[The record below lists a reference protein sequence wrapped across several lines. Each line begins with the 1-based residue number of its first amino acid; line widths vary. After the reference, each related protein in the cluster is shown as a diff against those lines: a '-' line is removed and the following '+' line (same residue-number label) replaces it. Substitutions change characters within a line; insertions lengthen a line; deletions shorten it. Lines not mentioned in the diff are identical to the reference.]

1 ACRTPF
7 YIDMSDKKPQ
17 APEVDVGQMTLTK
30 GSGDRI
36 NTTVVVHP
44 IVLLSIVDHYNRA
57 AKGTA
62 RRVVGTLLGQM
73 LDGKLHVTNSFALP
87 FEEDLRDPQ
96 VWFVD
101 HNYHEKM
108 YAMFKKVSQKEVV
121 VGWYSS
127 GPRIKPSDLAINE
140 IFRRYC
146 PEPVFLIMDVTGGSS
161 TVKKG
166 DLDPRDFPM
175 Q

>member
-1 ACRTPF
+1 
-7 YIDMSDKKPQ
+7 MSGKKPQ
-17 APEVDVGQMTLTK
+17 APEVDVSQMTLAK
-30 GSGDRI
+30 SSGDRI

-44 IVLLSIVDHYNRA
+44 IVRRGFALDLAFLCQVLLSIVDHYNRA

-73 LDGKLHVTNSFALP
+73 LVDPFRGEELCSVSFQDGKLHVTNSFALP

-108 YAMFKKVSQKEVV
+108 YAMFKKV
-121 VGWYSS
+121 GAA
-127 GPRIKPSDLAINE
+127 LA
-140 IFRRYC
+140 C
-146 PEPVFLIMDVTGGSS
+146 CWWD
-161 TVKKG
+161 
-166 DLDPRDFPM
+166 
-175 Q
+175 